1 VLAETERLQPLDHR
15 TRVLPGDID
24 EDEVPLRIA
33 CHAGK
38 MDEVQR
44 RRERP
49 EEGEH
54 LLHEIGGYDEAE
66 VNHRRSLLAAR
77 FRPMATIA
85 GGRTIPFDWYSDPA
99 VLRLERERIFR
110 RTWQYAG
117 RIDQVAEPGAF
128 FTCDLGGVPIVVVR
142 DDEGGLRAF
151 LNVCRHRGSLVCEG
165 EGKRASLQCP
175 YHAWTYGLD
184 GSLRAAPR
192 SERVPGFDRESLG
205 LVSVPVDSW
214 GPFVF
219 VNPDP
224 EAEPLAETLGELPAL
239 VAASGVDLGSL
250 QFLKRASGAEYAAN
264 WKVCSENFL
273 ECYHCQVAHPGFSK
287 VVDVSVDAYVLEES
301 RMFSTQYGPVRE
313 AWKGDF
319 DPRGPIERGQFHFLW
334 PNLTLNMMPGQPN
347 LSIGPIV
354 PTGPETTTRFLD
366 YFVGPDVEQAWLD
379 EMLEFD
385 DQVGAEDRV
394 LVERVQK
401 GLRGGGIEHGR
412 LMGDSERLIAHFQ
425 SLLLDAL
432 A

>member
-1 VLAETERLQPLDHR
+1 
-15 TRVLPGDID
+15 
-24 EDEVPLRIA
+24 
-33 CHAGK
+33 
-38 MDEVQR
+38 
-44 RRERP
+44 
-49 EEGEH
+49 
-54 LLHEIGGYDEAE
+54 
-66 VNHRRSLLAAR
+66 
-77 FRPMATIA
+77 MATIA
-85 GGRTIPFDWYSDPA
+85 DGRTIPFDWYSDPA

-117 RIDQVAEPGAF
+117 RADQVAEPGAF
-128 FTCDLGGVPIVVVR
+128 FTCDLAGVPIVVVR
-142 DDEGGLRAF
+142 DEDGGLRGF

-192 SERVPGFDRESLG
+192 SERVPGFEKEALG
-205 LVSVPVDSW
+205 LVAVPVDAW

-239 VAASGVDLGSL
+239 VAASGVDLDSL
-250 QFLKRASGAEYAAN
+250 RFLKRASGEEYAAN
-264 WKVCSENFL
+264 WKVCSENYL
-273 ECYHCQVAHPGFSK
+273 ECYHCQVAHPDFSK
-287 VVDVSVDAYVLEES
+287 VVDVSVDAYILEES
-301 RMFSTQYGPVRE
+301 RTFSTQYGPVRE

-319 DPRGPIERGQFHFLW
+319 DPRGPIARGQFHFLW
-334 PNLTLNMMPGQPN
+334 PNLTLNIMPGHPN

-354 PTGPETTTRFLD
+354 PTGPETTARFLD
-366 YFVGPDVEQAWLD
+366 YFVGPDVEHEWVD

-401 GLRGGGIEHGR
+401 GLRGGGVEHGR

-425 SLLLDAL
+425 GLLLDAL

>member
-1 VLAETERLQPLDHR
+1 
-15 TRVLPGDID
+15 
-24 EDEVPLRIA
+24 
-33 CHAGK
+33 
-38 MDEVQR
+38 
-44 RRERP
+44 
-49 EEGEH
+49 
-54 LLHEIGGYDEAE
+54 
-66 VNHRRSLLAAR
+66 
-77 FRPMATIA
+77 MATIA
-85 GGRTIPFDWYSDPA
+85 DGRTIPFDWYSDPA

-110 RTWQYAG
+110 RAWQYAG
-117 RIDQVAEPGAF
+117 RADQAAEPGSF

-142 DDEGGLRAF
+142 DEQGGLRAF

-165 EGKRASLQCP
+165 EGRRATLQCP

-192 SERVPGFDRESLG
+192 SELVPGFEKERLG
-205 LVSVPVDSW
+205 LVAVPVEAW

-224 EAEPLAETLGELPAL
+224 DGAPLAETLGELPAL
-239 VAASGVDLGSL
+239 VDASGVDLSSL
-250 QFLKRASGAEYAAN
+250 RFLKRAGGPDYAAN

-273 ECYHCQVAHPGFSK
+273 ECYHCQIAHPGFSK
-287 VVDVSVDAYVLEES
+287 VVDVSVDAYELEES
-301 RMFSTQYGPVRE
+301 RLFSTQYGPVRE
-313 AWKGDF
+313 TWKGEF
-319 DPRGPIERGQFHFLW
+319 DPRGPVERGQFHFLW
-334 PNLTLNMMPGQPN
+334 PNVTINIMPGHPN
-347 LSIGPIV
+347 LSIGPIG

-366 YFVGPDVEQAWLD
+366 YFVGPEVEQAWIGD
-379 EMLEFD
+379 MLEFD

-425 SLLLDAL
+425 GLLLDAL

>member
-1 VLAETERLQPLDHR
+1 
-15 TRVLPGDID
+15 
-24 EDEVPLRIA
+24 
-33 CHAGK
+33 
-38 MDEVQR
+38 M
-44 RRERP
+44 
-49 EEGEH
+49 
-54 LLHEIGGYDEAE
+54 
-66 VNHRRSLLAAR
+66 
-77 FRPMATIA
+77 
-85 GGRTIPFDWYSDPA
+85 
-99 VLRLERERIFR
+99 
-110 RTWQYAG
+110 
-117 RIDQVAEPGAF
+117 
-128 FTCDLGGVPIVVVR
+128 
-142 DDEGGLRAF
+142 
-151 LNVCRHRGSLVCEG
+151 CRHRGSLVCEG

-192 SERVPGFDRESLG
+192 SELVPGFDKESLG
-205 LVSVPVDSW
+205 LVSAAVDSW

-219 VNPDP
+219 VNPDAD
-224 EAEPLAETLGELPAL
+224 AEPLADTLGELPAL

-250 QFLKRASGAEYAAN
+250 RFLKRASGAEYAAN

-366 YFVGPDVEQAWLD
+366 YFVGPDVEQEWVE

-425 SLLLDAL
+425 SLLIDAL

>member
-1 VLAETERLQPLDHR
+1 
-15 TRVLPGDID
+15 
-24 EDEVPLRIA
+24 
-33 CHAGK
+33 
-38 MDEVQR
+38 
-44 RRERP
+44 
-49 EEGEH
+49 
-54 LLHEIGGYDEAE
+54 
-66 VNHRRSLLAAR
+66 
-77 FRPMATIA
+77 MATIPD
-85 GGRTIPFDWYSDPA
+85 GRTIPFDWYADPA

-110 RTWQYAG
+110 RAWQYAG
-117 RIDQVAEPGAF
+117 RVDQVAEPGAY
-128 FTCDLGGVPIVVVR
+128 FTCDLGGVPVVVVR
-142 DDEGGLRAF
+142 DERDGLRGF

-192 SERVPGFDRESLG
+192 SERVPGFEKESLG
-205 LVSVPVDSW
+205 LRPVAVEAW

-219 VNPDP
+219 ANPDP
-224 EAEPLAETLGELPAL
+224 DAAPLGETLGELPEL
-239 VAASGVDLGSL
+239 VAASGLDLGSL
-250 QFLKRASGAEYAAN
+250 RFLERASGPEYAAN

-301 RMFSTQYGPVRE
+301 RLFSTQYGPVRE

-334 PNLTLNMMPGQPN
+334 PNVTINVMPGHPN

-354 PTGPETTTRFLD
+354 PTGPEATARFLD
-366 YFVGPDVEQAWLD
+366 YFVGPDVDQAWID

-385 DQVGAEDRV
+385 EQVGAEDRV
-394 LVERVQK
+394 LVERVQR
-401 GLRGGGIEHGR
+401 GLRGGGAEHGR

-425 SLLLDAL
+425 GLLLDAL